1 MMTEE
6 ENNLVIEIGIDLMN
20 FIGNSFDKAND
31 ITELKSVL
39 KGLGFEDKKDISFD
53 INDVYYQKKD
63 GKNIWEC
70 KQFDPLSGG
79 VYIFEIFFKKKTKE
93 DFKKMWN
100 KRASE
105 IYEKTSENGTTKQV
119 KNAIPQY
126 NEQSSE
132 NYLYVGSHR
141 TDINSRLKQHF
152 GNNINSTSALKLT
165 DEDIKNEIGNYNIT
179 CHRFILSDDLP
190 EYARAG
196 YIAMIEGIL
205 HEKLKPILGKK

>member
-1 MMTEE
+1 M
-6 ENNLVIEIGIDLMN
+6 
-20 FIGNSFDKAND
+20 
-31 ITELKSVL
+31 
-39 KGLGFEDKKDISFD
+39 
-53 INDVYYQKKD
+53 
-63 GKNIWEC
+63 
-70 KQFDPLSGG
+70 
-79 VYIFEIFFKKKTKE
+79 
-93 DFKKMWN
+93 
-100 KRASE
+100 
-105 IYEKTSENGTTKQV
+105 

>member
-1 MMTEE
+1 
-6 ENNLVIEIGIDLMN
+6 
-20 FIGNSFDKAND
+20 
-31 ITELKSVL
+31 
-39 KGLGFEDKKDISFD
+39 
-53 INDVYYQKKD
+53 
-63 GKNIWEC
+63 
-70 KQFDPLSGG
+70 
-79 VYIFEIFFKKKTKE
+79 
-93 DFKKMWN
+93 
-100 KRASE
+100 
-105 IYEKTSENGTTKQV
+105 V